1 MYEIY
6 LYVIGFLIGIFLLI
20 SLLNFKFTNNNN
32 EKEEQDDDIE
42 EFSNIEQ
49 ENYIMETFEDSSY
62 DNEDEKNYIN
72 CNENI
77 INNFKIDRLLKKH
90 YLVTLI
96 SSYNKDNYDED
107 KKIWNLDNKNA
118 IHSTDGN
125 VKLDN
130 NPEYIK
136 FPFKPEVGGYNISN
150 SKIEITPNYVKDD
163 LGMKWEELKTVPN
176 DFIEIKDDESP
187 KFKKLQSSLSSG
199 NTNFT
204 RKEVK
209 GFPKIMHNNYINVN
223 DKKYKP
229 IIDNLDVLKNIS
241 MLFTF
246 KLNNIDGDMGQLLF
260 LENSDE
266 GNLISIN
273 IINSNK
279 IKVNNIDDKCKGD
292 ANCKNFIENLQNSI
306 NIHNNYYNNNDISNN
321 EFKKYLAK
329 KCEDEGEYV
338 INKNMCEYIKKTY
351 NDEIVYHNQL
361 YVKKKYTVQIK
372 INTYTYNIYDVSE
385 DIFNSEYTFMGLT
398 IDNND
403 IKFYINDFESSFKKQ
418 DEEKLRPLY
427 PYVINKNKN
436 CDITLYSF
444 AIFNNTICD
453 ADMKAYKLYNNYY
466 LYGIDNDD

>member
-6 LYVIGFLIGIFLLI
+6 LYVIGFLIGIFLLL
-20 SLLNFKFTNNNN
+20 SLLNFKFTNNDS
-32 EKEEQDDDIE
+32 EIDEQDDIE

-49 ENYIMETFEDSSY
+49 ENYIIETFEEDSY

-96 SSYNKDNYDED
+96 SSYNKDNYDQD
-107 KKIWNLDNKNA
+107 KKIWYLDNKNS

-136 FPFKPEVGGYNISN
+136 FPLKPEVGGYNISN

-163 LGMKWEELKTVPN
+163 LGMKWEEIKIIPN
-176 DFIEIKDDESP
+176 DFIEIEEDEST
-187 KFKKLQSSLSSG
+187 KFKKLNSALSSG
-199 NTNFT
+199 TLNFT

-209 GFPKIMHNNYINVN
+209 EFPKIMHNNYIKVN
-223 DKKYKP
+223 EKNYKP
-229 IIDNLDVLKNIS
+229 TIDNLDVLKNIS

-260 LENSDE
+260 LENSNV

-292 ANCKNFIENLQNSI
+292 GNCKKFIENLQNSI
-306 NIHNNYYNNNDISNN
+306 NIHNNYYNNNEISNN
-321 EFKKYLAK
+321 EFKEYLAK
-329 KCEDEGEYV
+329 KCTDEGEYV

-361 YVKKKYTVQIK
+361 YVKKKYTLQIK
-372 INTYTYNIYDVSE
+372 INTYTYNIYDISE
-385 DIFNSEYTFMGLT
+385 DIFSSEYTFMALI

-403 IKFYINDFESSFKKQ
+403 IKFHINDFVSSFKKQ
-418 DEEKLRPLY
+418 DDEILRPIY
-427 PYVINKNKN
+427 PYIINKNKK

>member
-20 SLLNFKFTNNNN
+20 SLLNFKFTNNNS
-32 EKEEQDDDIE
+32 EIDEQDDIE

-49 ENYIMETFEDSSY
+49 ENYIIETFEEDSY

-96 SSYNKDNYDED
+96 SSYNKDNYDQD
-107 KKIWNLDNKNA
+107 KKIWYLDNKNS

-136 FPFKPEVGGYNISN
+136 FPLKPEVGGYNISN

-163 LGMKWEELKTVPN
+163 LGMKWEEIKIIPN
-176 DFIEIKDDESP
+176 DFIEIQNDEST
-187 KFKKLQSSLSSG
+187 KFKKLNSALSSG
-199 NTNFT
+199 TLNFT

-209 GFPKIMHNNYINVN
+209 EFPKIMHNNYIKVN
-223 DKKYKP
+223 EKNYKP
-229 IIDNLDVLKNIS
+229 TIDNLDVLKNIS

-260 LENSDE
+260 LENSNV

-292 ANCKNFIENLQNSI
+292 GNCKKFIENLQNSI
-306 NIHNNYYNNNDISNN
+306 NIHNNYYNNNEISNN
-321 EFKKYLAK
+321 EFKEYLAK
-329 KCEDEGEYV
+329 KCTDEGEYV

-361 YVKKKYTVQIK
+361 YVKKKYTLQIK
-372 INTYTYNIYDVSE
+372 INTYTYNIYDISE
-385 DIFNSEYTFMGLT
+385 DIFSSEYTFMALI

-403 IKFYINDFESSFKKQ
+403 IKFHINDFVSSFKKQ
-418 DEEKLRPLY
+418 DDEILRPIY
-427 PYVINKNKN
+427 PYIINKNKK

>member
-1 MYEIY
+1 MYDIY
-6 LYVIGFLIGIFLLI
+6 LYVIGFLLGIFLLI

-32 EKEEQDDDIE
+32 DFDQQDDIE

-49 ENYIMETFEDSSY
+49 ENYIIETFKDSTY
-62 DNEDEKNYIN
+62 DDEEEQNYIN

-77 INNFKIDRLLKKH
+77 INNFKIERLLKKH

-96 SSYNKDNYDED
+96 SSYIKDNYDEE

-118 IHSTDGN
+118 IHSIDGN

-136 FPFKPEVGGYNISN
+136 FPLKAEVGGYNISN
-150 SKIEITPNYVKDD
+150 SKIEITPNYIKDE
-163 LGMKWEELKTVPN
+163 LGMKWEELNNVPN
-176 DFIEIKDDESP
+176 DFIEIQDDESP
-187 KFKKLQSSLSSG
+187 KFKNLITALSSG
-199 NTNFT
+199 KVKFT
-204 RKEVK
+204 KKEVK
-209 GFPKIMHNNYINVN
+209 DFPKILHNNYIKIN

-229 IIDNLDVLKNIS
+229 IIENLDILKNIS
-241 MLFTF
+241 ILFTL
-246 KLNNIDGDMGQLLF
+246 KLNNINGEMGQLLF

-279 IKVNNIDDKCKGD
+279 IKVNNIDDKCKDD
-292 ANCKNFIENLQNSI
+292 ANCKKFIENLQNSI

-321 EFKKYLAK
+321 EFKKYLSK
-329 KCEDEGEYV
+329 KCEDEKEYV

-351 NDEIVYHNQL
+351 NDEIVYYNQL

-385 DIFNSEYTFMGLT
+385 DIFRSEYTFIGLT

-403 IKFYINDFESSFKKQ
+403 IKFYINDFETSFKKQ
-418 DEEKLRPLY
+418 DDEKLRPLY
-427 PYVINKNKN
+427 PFVINKNKK
-436 CDITLYSF
+436 CDIILYSF

-466 LYGIDNDD
+466 LYGIDKDD